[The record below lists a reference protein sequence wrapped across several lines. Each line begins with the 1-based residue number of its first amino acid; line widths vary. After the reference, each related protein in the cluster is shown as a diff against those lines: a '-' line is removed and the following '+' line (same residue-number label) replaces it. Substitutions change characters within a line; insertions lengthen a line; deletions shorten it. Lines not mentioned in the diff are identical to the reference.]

1 MSLDLQIQRPL
12 RELVYL
18 ELKRKILTGEITAD
32 TRLMEINLS
41 ERMNVSRTPIRD
53 AIRQL
58 AKDGLVTIEP
68 RRGAYVSKISIKDMV
83 DVFEVREDLE
93 GLAAYLAAQRITEE
107 GKIELRELTKQYE
120 RAVLNEDKEALV
132 HYDEKFHSSIV
143 GSCDNEVLK
152 EMFEH
157 IRELSMRFRYIYYGD
172 FSHYEKMPA
181 EHTRIMNAICSG
193 DAKKAREEA
202 DSHVKAIKEFVMEIE
217 QRQKAK
223 NSSLDIMQNAL

>member
-1 MSLDLQIQRPL
+1 MELDLQIQKPL

-18 ELKRKILTGEITAD
+18 ELKRKILTGEIAAD
-32 TRLMEINLS
+32 TRLMEIKLS

-68 RRGAYVSKISIKDMV
+68 RRGAYVSKISVKDLV

-93 GLAAYLAAQRITEE
+93 GLAAYLAAQRITDP
-107 GKIELRELTKQYE
+107 KKQELKELTSEYE

-132 HYDEKFHSSIV
+132 YYDEKFHSSIV
-143 GSCDNEVLK
+143 ECSDNEVLK
-152 EMFEH
+152 EMLEH

-172 FSHYEKMPA
+172 FSHYIKMPA
-181 EHTRIMNAICSG
+181 EHQRIMNAICSG
-193 DAKKAREEA
+193 NADEARKEA
-202 DSHVKAIKEFVMEIE
+202 DAHVKALKDFIVEIGR
-217 QRQKAK
+217 RQ
-223 NSSLDIMQNAL
+223 Q

>member
-93 GLAAYLAAQRITEE
+93 GLAAYLAAQRIT
-107 GKIELRELTKQYE
+107 
-120 RAVLNEDKEALV
+120 
-132 HYDEKFHSSIV
+132 
-143 GSCDNEVLK
+143 
-152 EMFEH
+152 
-157 IRELSMRFRYIYYGD
+157 
-172 FSHYEKMPA
+172 
-181 EHTRIMNAICSG
+181 
-193 DAKKAREEA
+193 
-202 DSHVKAIKEFVMEIE
+202 
-217 QRQKAK
+217 
-223 NSSLDIMQNAL
+223 